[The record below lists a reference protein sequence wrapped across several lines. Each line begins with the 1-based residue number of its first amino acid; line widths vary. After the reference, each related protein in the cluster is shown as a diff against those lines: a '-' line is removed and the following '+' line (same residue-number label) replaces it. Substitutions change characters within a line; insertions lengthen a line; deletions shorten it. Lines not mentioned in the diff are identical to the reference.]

1 MKKICFGIYVLLCTA
16 VLQAQNVGIGTTT
29 PNNSAMVD
37 ITSASKGLLLPRL
50 ADTTNV
56 TPPAAAGLVIYN
68 QNTKSPNYYDGAKW
82 NDVADA
88 RNNFAPLQGNVT
100 YTITGTTAV
109 GGIAVDAGPLVA
121 IDYSNISTLP
131 RPAGGGGGGT
141 GRPFGMD
148 SIIIYKEFDGNS
160 IIFKRAHLAGVN
172 IQGMEISQF
181 LPNAAT
187 PFYSIKLTNFSVNSQ
202 SYFISEK
209 TGKLTEK
216 YGLVAQVIGYKD
228 WVNNKSFSY
237 NVSTVSFG
245 VY

>member
-1 MKKICFGIYVLLCTA
+1 MKKLCFIIAVLLCTNA
-16 VLQAQNVGIGTTT
+16 LHAQNVGIGTTT
-29 PNNSAMVD
+29 PNNSAIVD

-50 ADTTNV
+50 ADTANV
-56 TPPAAAGLVIYN
+56 TTPAAGLVIYN
-68 QNTKSPNYYDGAKW
+68 QNTKSPNYYDGAQW

-88 RNNFAPLQGNVT
+88 RNNFVTLQGNIT

-109 GGIAVDAGPLVA
+109 GGMSVDAGPLVA
-121 IDYSNISTLP
+121 IDYNNISTLP
-131 RPAGGGGGGT
+131 RASGGGGAS
-141 GRPFGMD
+141 GRPLGMD

-160 IIFKRAHLAGVN
+160 IIFKRAHLAGQN

-187 PFYSIKLTNFSVNSQ
+187 PFYSIRLTNFLVNSQ

-216 YGLVAQVIGYKD
+216 YGLVPLIIGYKD
-228 WVNNKSFSY
+228 WINNKSFSY
-237 NVSTVSFG
+237 NVATAIFG
-245 VY
+245 AY

>member
-1 MKKICFGIYVLLCTA
+1 MKKICFVIYVLLCTV
-16 VLQAQNVGIGTTT
+16 VLHAQNVGIGTQT
-29 PNNSAMVD
+29 PDNSAIVD
-37 ITSASKGLLLPRL
+37 IASTSKGLLLPRL
-50 ADTTNV
+50 ADTTSV
-56 TPPAAAGLVIYN
+56 STPATGLVIYN

-82 NDVADA
+82 KDVADA
-88 RNNFAPLQGNVT
+88 RNNFVPLQGNIT

-109 GGIAVDAGPLVA
+109 GGISVDAGPLAAVE
-121 IDYSNISTLP
+121 YSNISTSP
-131 RPAGGGGGGT
+131 RSVGGGGGGT
-141 GRPFGMD
+141 SRPTGMD

-160 IIFKRAHLAGVN
+160 IIFKRAHLGGST

-187 PFYSIKLTNFSVNSQ
+187 PFYSIKLTNFTVNSQ

-216 YGLVAQVIGYKD
+216 YGLLAQIIGYKD
-228 WVNNKSFSY
+228 WVNNKSFSF
-237 NVSTVSFG
+237 NVGLSSFG